1 MSEQVNLLTTKE
13 IFGKQFNIYGT
24 ILEPL
29 FLAKDVA
36 ELIDYSKRSDG
47 SYQVGQMIK
56 SVDEDEKI
64 CTVNNVNG
72 GREMWFLTENGLYEV
87 LMQSRKPIAKEFKK
101 QVKIILKEIR
111 LYGGYIPG
119 NTSYEINQNTL
130 EINEKKIKNLEE
142 DNDGLNYLYGQI
154 SNNIYNIN
162 QKMNSIIGYLQ
173 DNDSYFPTEIKR
185 EYTVQDVINNVS
197 TRKVT
202 KEDIKW
208 FLLSLGW
215 VWYDKNTGYL
225 QYDNLRISSLFPDPI
240 FYEDAFYELIDIISK
255 SKKVLYY

>member
-101 QVKIILKEIR
+101 QVKAILKEIR

-119 NTSYEINQNTL
+119 NTPDEINQNTL
-130 EINEKKIKNLEE
+130 EINENKIKDLDDKSLTLNNMITDLA
-142 DNDGLNYLYGQI
+142 DNSYNMDRKINSLIDQVSQELYI
-154 SNNIYNIN
+154 PIERDYVI
-162 QKMNSIIGYLQ
+162 
-173 DNDSYFPTEIKR
+173 D
-185 EYTVQDVINNVS
+185 DVIEHVDKQITLEDVKKAVELLRWVIYDS
-197 TRKVT
+197 TYVT
-202 KEDIKW
+202 FD
-208 FLLSLGW
+208 
-215 VWYDKNTGYL
+215 T
-225 QYDNLRISSLFPDPI
+225 LRIITYYPYMRFTQRG
-240 FYEDAFYELIDIISK
+240 FNELVDYINRSR
-255 SKKVLYY
+255 KVLYY